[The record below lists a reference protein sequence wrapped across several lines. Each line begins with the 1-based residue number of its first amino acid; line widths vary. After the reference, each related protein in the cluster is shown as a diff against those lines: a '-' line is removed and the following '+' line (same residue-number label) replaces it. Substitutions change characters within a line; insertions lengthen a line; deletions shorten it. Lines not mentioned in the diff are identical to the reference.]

1 MPDLTIHAQPPL
13 KFIPP
18 ALNPLVLRVAQQVL
32 PFWMRSQTAISEI
45 QADNVEVLVDLYR
58 QFQDGKT
65 RFLMAFRHPSVD
77 DPFCMTHLLWRIV
90 PQVAKQQG
98 VSLQRPIHA
107 HFIYDRG
114 IPLWAGAWVSWLYS
128 RLGGTSIHR
137 GKADWTGL
145 RSARDL
151 FANSHLPM
159 AAAPEG
165 AVNGHNEIISS
176 LEPGIAQLGFWCVE
190 DLLKAGR
197 SEQVL
202 IVPVGIQY
210 RYIDAPWQS
219 IEQLL
224 SELEA
229 VSGIHSQELSAQ
241 QGVAQAES
249 SNQSPNLQPSESV
262 ASTLSPS
269 EASLYRRLY
278 RLGEHLL
285 SLMEEFYTRFYHQ
298 TVPTASEGKIP
309 LEQDSLTNAN
319 EALAARL
326 QAMLNVALQVAEEH
340 FNLPPKGTLIDRC
353 RRLEQA
359 GWNYIYREDLKDI
372 KALSP
377 LERGL
382 ADRIAE
388 EANLRMW
395 HMRLVETFVAV
406 TGHYVLEKQTVER
419 FAETTLLLWD
429 MVTRIDGSNPFQRP
443 RLGKQRVQMTIG
455 QPLSVSDRYPAYHA
469 SRRGARTAVADLT
482 QDLQHALE
490 SLISTGA

>member
-1 MPDLTIHAQPPL
+1 LLVQKKTTLPDLISQAQPPL
-13 KFIPP
+13 EFIPP
-18 ALNPLVLRVAQQVL
+18 AFNPLVLRAAQQVL
-32 PFWMRSQTAISEI
+32 PFWMHSNTAITEI
-45 QADNVEVLVDLYR
+45 QAENVELLVDMYR
-58 QFQDGKT
+58 QFQEGKI
-65 RFLMAFRHPSVD
+65 RFLMAFRHPNVD
-77 DPFCMTHLLWRIV
+77 DPLCMTHLLWRIV
-90 PQVAKQQG
+90 PQVAREQG
-98 VSLQRPIHA
+98 ISLRHPIHA

-114 IPLWAGAWVSWLYS
+114 IPLWAGSRIGWLYS
-128 RLGGTSIHR
+128 RLGCTPIHR

-151 FANSHLPM
+151 FANAQLPM

-165 AVNGHNEIISS
+165 AVNGHNEIVSS

-210 RYIDAPWQS
+210 RYVEPPWKS
-219 IEQLL
+219 IEKLL

-229 VSGIHSQELSAQ
+229 ASGLPVEEDSSEP
-241 QGVAQAES
+241 ES
-249 SNQSPNLQPSESV
+249 SSQHLNLN
-262 ASTLSPS
+262 TDH
-269 EASLYRRLY
+269 SLYRRLY
-278 RLGEHLL
+278 RLSDRLL

-298 TVPTASEGKIP
+298 TLPTVEHSTPPQQQESATSGNKV
-309 LEQDSLTNAN
+309 
-319 EALAARL
+319 LAARL
-326 QAMLNVALQVAEEH
+326 QALLNVALQVAEEY
-340 FNLPPKGTLIDRC
+340 FDLRPKGSLIDRC

-359 GWNYIYREDLKDI
+359 GWNYIYREDLKNI

-406 TGHYVLEKQTVER
+406 TGQYVFEKQTVER

-429 MVTRIDGSNPFQRP
+429 MMTRIKGNSPFKRP
-443 RLGKQRVQMTIG
+443 QLGEQQVQMTIG
-455 QPLSVSDRYPAYHA
+455 QPLSVSERYPVYQSGRHA
-469 SRRGARTAVADLT
+469 ARQAVADLT
-482 QDLQHALE
+482 KDLQHAME
-490 SLISTGA
+490 GLILTERSQG